1 MATTITTA
9 TAVTCF
15 KASLAIGGLTKCF
28 LEEESLLKRV
38 FCLDGN
44 EKPISAFIF
53 AERLMTRTYE
63 VRDRTFELETPT
75 AKEKF
80 CKITKLIG
88 IVLFGMTVALPVMA
102 ILTPLTVITD
112 IAVGIIGSIYMAY
125 KGEHSYE
132 VISEFAYQKIVYLP
146 VEQLVNAIMKY
157 GAPIT
162 LYIYCN
168 PLYLLVT

>member
-1 MATTITTA
+1 MTTITTA
-9 TAVTCF
+9 LTCF
-15 KASLAIGGLTKCF
+15 KTGLAIGGLTKCF
-28 LEEESLLKRV
+28 QDEGALIKRV
-38 FCLDGN
+38 FSLDGN
-44 EKPISAFIF
+44 QKPISAFIF
-53 AERLMTRTYE
+53 AERLMIWTYE
-63 VRDRTFELETPT
+63 TRDRAFELETPT
-75 AKEKF
+75 AKDKF
-80 CKITKLIG
+80 YKITKLIS
-88 IVLFGMTVALPVMA
+88 ILLFGMTVALPVMA

-112 IAVGIIGSIYMAY
+112 IAVGIIGSIYMGY

-132 VISEFAYQKIVYLP
+132 IISEFAYQKIIYLP